1 MYFLVSWCSLTF
13 LTGSWGCLHK
23 VNSSTAAALGAA
35 HMNHHLVPLSDGIM
49 ISVLTHPEKI
59 TSQGCLSNPAGS
71 ALQLLQPTAGNQ
83 SETQPVDL
91 GLMGSCGIALGHTST
106 GASQGIT
113 TVAADKEWS
122 LFAHRLLNSPY
133 SQALRNPPPAQPSRL
148 PGADTWVWPYPA
160 DVFFPCK
167 WKACRELH
175 KISLS
180 HITL

>member
-13 LTGSWGCLHK
+13 LTGSWGWLHK

-35 HMNHHLVPLSDGIM
+35 HMNHHLVPLSDGMM

-133 SQALRNPPPAQPSRL
+133 SQALRNPPPC
-148 PGADTWVWPYPA
+148 TT
-160 DVFFPCK
+160 
-167 WKACRELH
+167 
-175 KISLS
+175 ISLARCR
-180 HITL
+180 HLGVTLSCRCFFSL

>member
-13 LTGSWGCLHK
+13 LTGSWGWLHK

-35 HMNHHLVPLSDGIM
+35 HMNHHLVPLSDGMM
-49 ISVLTHPEKI
+49 ISVLTNPEKI

-133 SQALRNPPPAQPSRL
+133 SQALRNPP
-148 PGADTWVWPYPA
+148 
-160 DVFFPCK
+160 
-167 WKACRELH
+167 LH
-175 KISLS
+175 KHLACQVQ
-180 HITL
+180 TLECDLILQMFFFLVSEKFVESFIKSPLAT